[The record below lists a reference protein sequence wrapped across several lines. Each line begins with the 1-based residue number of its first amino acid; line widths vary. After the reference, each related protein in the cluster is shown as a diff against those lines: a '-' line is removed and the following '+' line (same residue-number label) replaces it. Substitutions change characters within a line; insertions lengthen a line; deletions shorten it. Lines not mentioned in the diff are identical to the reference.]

1 MLNCLK
7 RLAMVGAL
15 SSMAIRPLPFA
26 TIALAVAFNSA
37 LFMTCGPPGSA
48 RIGSVNRWGLTRIL
62 YRRPGH
68 RHDRGQ
74 RRLPPRDV
82 CRWIAPFVVGTSP
95 GRRLPVRRRDF
106 PPGSPSRIWLLASFS
121 GANLHRYDYV

>member
-15 SSMAIRPLPFA
+15 SSIAMRPLPFA

-48 RIGSVNRWGLTRIL
+48 RVGLVYRWGLTRIL

-74 RRLPPRDV
+74 KWASRSDV
-82 CRWIAPFVVGTSP
+82 RMRIAPFVVGTSP
-95 GRRLPVRRRDF
+95 GRRLPVRRRLFCFF
-106 PPGSPSRIWLLASFS
+106 P
-121 GANLHRYDYV
+121 H